1 MSHTATCDFA
11 CDPDA
16 PAQARGWSVEQ
27 IEALLPRDVA
37 VPIIDDATLVVSELI
52 TNALRAGC
60 HLATLE
66 LAVAAGALRV
76 SVVDDAPGEPH
87 IVYAR
92 PQDINGRG
100 LWLVAA
106 IARDWG
112 VTVLGQQ
119 KRVWAELP
127 LESWR

>member
-1 MSHTATCDFA
+1 
-11 CDPDA
+11 
-16 PAQARGWSVEQ
+16 VK
-27 IEALLPRDVA
+27 LLPREVA
-37 VPIIDDATLVVSELI
+37 IPIIDDATLVVSELV

-60 HLATLE
+60 HEATLE
-66 LAVAAGALRV
+66 LEVAEGALRV

-87 IVYAR
+87 VVHAK
-92 PQDINGRG
+92 PEDTNGRG

-112 VTVLGQQ
+112 VTQLDQR

-127 LESWR
+127 LESRG